1 MKCKHEDLLKSF
13 FFSFLSLFF
22 GGVWGHSLALSRA
35 NQGQASLC
43 VELLKIPK
51 RR

>member
-1 MKCKHEDLLKSF
+1 MKCKHEDFLKSF

-22 GGVWGHSLALSRA
+22 GGVGGRSLELSRA
-35 NQGQASLC
+35 NQGQASLY